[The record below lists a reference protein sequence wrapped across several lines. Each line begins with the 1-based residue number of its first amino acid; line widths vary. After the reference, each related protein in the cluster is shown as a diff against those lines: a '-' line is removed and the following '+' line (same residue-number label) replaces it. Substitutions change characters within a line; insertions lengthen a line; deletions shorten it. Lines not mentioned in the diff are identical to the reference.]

1 MAHVLVIDGDPAFAQ
16 LVADFAA
23 GLGHTSRHA
32 PTLAEGLLAATEA
45 DVIYLAAS
53 LPDGCGLEA
62 LAGLRALPS
71 APEVIVTGAAG
82 NPDTAEKAIRG
93 GAWEWLCKPAPV
105 DRVVLP
111 LLRALDYRDRP
122 PDRRGPSILKHAIVG
137 SSRGLRRCL
146 DDVAEAAAS
155 DAATLIVGETGVGK
169 ELFARAVHENSHR
182 ADSPF
187 ITVDCA
193 SLPRT
198 LAGSILFGHRKGA
211 FTGADANRDG
221 LVLQAHRGTLFLDEV
236 GELPLATQKMFL
248 RVLQEQ
254 RFRAVGGRSEI
265 TSDFRL
271 ICATNR
277 NLEAMSDKG
286 LFRSDLLFRMRT
298 VVISIPPLRER
309 PDDILALTGHYL
321 ARICKKYGLPAKQV
335 SPDLHEALR
344 AYRWPGNVRE
354 LVHTLERAVL
364 AAQDAPKL
372 FARHLPEHVRVSI
385 ARGMSG
391 QRPALVSGTG
401 PAQRPAAPGGFG
413 QVTETSRAVTATHD
427 AHALAAMTPLARRL
441 DTAPAA
447 PDNNRQSPLQE
458 ATPPVS
464 PGGTTDVSPDGH
476 PPVRLRTTP
485 LSDGPTAG
493 FASDVPLPPFFAFR
507 DALCVDYLNELM
519 RRCNGD
525 TVEACTLSGLSRSHL
540 YEMLRRYG
548 FETPRRKRTQRA
560 RS

>member
-1 MAHVLVIDGDPAFAQ
+1 MAHVLVIDGDPAFAR

-23 GLGHTSRHA
+23 GLGHTSLCA
-32 PTLAEGLLAATEA
+32 PTLAEGLLAAADA
-45 DVIYLAAS
+45 DVIYLAGS

-62 LAGLRALPS
+62 LPGLRSLPS
-71 APEVIVTGAAG
+71 CPEVIVTGTG
-82 NPDTAEKAIRG
+82 GDPDTAERAIRN

-137 SSRGLRRCL
+137 SSRGLQRCL

-182 ADSPF
+182 ADAPF
-187 ITVDCA
+187 VTVDCA

-211 FTGADANRDG
+211 FTGADTNRDG

-271 ICATNR
+271 LCATNR

-298 VVISIPPLRER
+298 VVIAIPPLRER
-309 PDDILALTGHYL
+309 TDDVLALTGHYL
-321 ARICKKYGLPAKQV
+321 SRICKKYGLPAKQV

-385 ARGMSG
+385 ARTVASHPPGLVTTDGTARAAAPRSLPDGDDTPARGRADKKTGDDGTFRLSPMPHPLPPAPSP
-391 QRPALVSGTG
+391 RPEG
-401 PAQRPAAPGGFG
+401 PAPAPAQHSPAPGGLIEGPSF
-413 QVTETSRAVTATHD
+413 D
-427 AHALAAMTPLARRL
+427 
-441 DTAPAA
+441 
-447 PDNNRQSPLQE
+447 
-458 ATPPVS
+458 
-464 PGGTTDVSPDGH
+464 DG
-476 PPVRLRTTP
+476 
-485 LSDGPTAG
+485 A
-493 FASDVPLPPFFAFR
+493 PLPPFFTFR
-507 DALCVDYLNELM
+507 DTLCMSYLRALME
-519 RRCNGD
+519 RSQGD
-525 TVEACTLSGLSRSHL
+525 TLEACRLSGLSRSHL

-548 FETPRRKRTQRA
+548 FETPRRRRTAQRP
-560 RS
+560 S

>member
-298 VVISIPPLRER
+298 VVIAIPPLRER

-401 PAQRPAAPGGFG
+401 PSQRPAAPGSFG
-413 QVTETSRAVTATHD
+413 QAAETSRTVTAPHDTH
-427 AHALAAMTPLARRL
+427 APAAATPLVRRL
-441 DTAPAA
+441 DNPVGM
-447 PDNNRQSPLQE
+447 PDNDRHSPLQGGT
-458 ATPPVS
+458 APVS
-464 PGGTTDVSPDGH
+464 PEGTPHVSTHTP

-507 DALCVDYLNELM
+507 DALCVDYLHELM

-525 TVEACTLSGLSRSHL
+525 TVEACALSGLSRSHL

-560 RS
+560 RG

>member
-309 PDDILALTGHYL
+309 PDDILA
-321 ARICKKYGLPAKQV
+321 
-335 SPDLHEALR
+335 D
-344 AYRWPGNVRE
+344 
-354 LVHTLERAVL
+354 
-364 AAQDAPKL
+364 
-372 FARHLPEHVRVSI
+372 
-385 ARGMSG
+385 
-391 QRPALVSGTG
+391 
-401 PAQRPAAPGGFG
+401 
-413 QVTETSRAVTATHD
+413 
-427 AHALAAMTPLARRL
+427 
-441 DTAPAA
+441 
-447 PDNNRQSPLQE
+447 
-458 ATPPVS
+458 
-464 PGGTTDVSPDGH
+464 
-476 PPVRLRTTP
+476 
-485 LSDGPTAG
+485 
-493 FASDVPLPPFFAFR
+493 
-507 DALCVDYLNELM
+507 
-519 RRCNGD
+519 
-525 TVEACTLSGLSRSHL
+525 
-540 YEMLRRYG
+540 
-548 FETPRRKRTQRA
+548 RK
-560 RS
+560 SVV